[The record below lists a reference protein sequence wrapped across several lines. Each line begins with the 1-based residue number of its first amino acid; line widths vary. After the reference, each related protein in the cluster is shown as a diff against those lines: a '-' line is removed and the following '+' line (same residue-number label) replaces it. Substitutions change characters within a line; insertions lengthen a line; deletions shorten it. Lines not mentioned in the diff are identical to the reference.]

1 MKNRFNKAPTETKS
15 LFDLLTHKYIAL
27 GAPLPDHATRQ
38 RGTSDYPR
46 NKIFPI
52 KLASFG
58 ISSYLCQRE
67 IKMYYMATLSMEQVY
82 MEVPS
87 TEIAF
92 LRTLAKKMGWAIKRQ
107 RKSGIQEALEDVEAG
122 RVYEAENVEDLMAQ
136 LNA

>member
-1 MKNRFNKAPTETKS
+1 MPHALWRGQAGGTPRGAKKDFP
-15 LFDLLTHKYIAL
+15 HKTCKFRDFVV
-27 GAPLPDHATRQ
+27 PLQH
-38 RGTSDYPR
+38 
-46 NKIFPI
+46 
-52 KLASFG
+52 
-58 ISSYLCQRE
+58 E
-67 IKMYYMATLSMEQVY
+67 IKMYYMATLSMEQIY

>member
-1 MKNRFNKAPTETKS
+1 
-15 LFDLLTHKYIAL
+15 
-27 GAPLPDHATRQ
+27 
-38 RGTSDYPR
+38 
-46 NKIFPI
+46 
-52 KLASFG
+52 
-58 ISSYLCQRE
+58 
-67 IKMYYMATLSMEQVY
+67 